1 MPRPNQLGFCP
12 CVNFLLGH
20 ISTCQLYKEPQSLL
34 NPLNTRQLNKH
45 ISDFLSDHQRS
56 NTKILRKVSRT
67 FITETLTV
75 SKIFKVPQIHINT
88 KLKFNNSL
96 GKSIESV
103 TNSQRFIKNLHHRVR
118 TFAIQAPKCDHEGFE
133 ARRRV
138 TEAIV
143 NQ

>member
-88 KLKFNNSL
+88 KLNSTIHCANR
-96 GKSIESV
+96 S
-103 TNSQRFIKNLHHRVR
+103 NLSRTLRDSSR
-118 TFAIQAPKCDHEGFE
+118 TFIIEFVPSQFKHQSAITKGL
-133 ARRRV
+133 RRG
-138 TEAIV
+138 EE
-143 NQ
+143 